1 MSRLTIAVTDKLY
14 SLVAGIS
21 GDAVSTPTILARR
34 GVAKCEPSDDEGDDA
49 QRNDTPG
56 VEFDGREHNDRAQD
70 PGSIGC
76 RDCGGAAQ
84 QPHRLEAGHPVH
96 E

>member
-1 MSRLTIAVTDKLY
+1 MVVTDKLY

-56 VEFDGREHNDRAQD
+56 VEVDGREHNDRAQD